1 MKKSHTKT
9 LSLGG
14 ALVLAGSLVLAGCS
28 SSPSEDELRQLNQ
41 LKEELVSLQRQVSQ
55 IEQQKSALDKEVAEK
70 NAKLKDCAD
79 DQQVVR
85 QRLGK

>member
-1 MKKSHTKT
+1 MKKSHTKN

-14 ALVLAGSLVLAGCS
+14 AFLLAGSLMLAACS
-28 SSPSEDELRQLNQ
+28 SSPSEDELRQLSQ
-41 LKEELVSLQRQVSQ
+41 LKDELASLQSQVSQ
-55 IEQQKSALDKEVAEK
+55 IEQQKAALEKMIAEK

-79 DQQVVR
+79 DQATVR

>member
-1 MKKSHTKT
+1 MKKSYMKT

-14 ALVLAGSLVLAGCS
+14 AFLLAGSLMLAGCS
-28 SSPSEDELRQLNQ
+28 SSPSEEELRQLNQ
-41 LKEELVSLQRQVSQ
+41 LKEEVASLERQVSQ
-55 IEQQKSALDKEVAEK
+55 VDQQKSALAKEIADK
-70 NAKLKDCAD
+70 NAKLKDCQD

>member
-1 MKKSHTKT
+1 MKKFHTKT

-14 ALVLAGSLVLAGCS
+14 AFLLAGSLMLAGCS
-28 SSPSEDELRQLNQ
+28 SSPSEEELRQLNQ
-41 LKEELVSLQRQVSQ
+41 LKDELASLQRQVSQ
-55 IEQQKSALDKEVAEK
+55 VQQQKSALEKDVAEK
-70 NAKLKDCAD
+70 NAKLKDCQD

>member
-1 MKKSHTKT
+1 MKKLHSKA

-14 ALVLAGSLVLAGCS
+14 ALLVAGSLLLTGCS
-28 SSPSEDELRQLNQ
+28 SSPSEEELRQLNQ
-41 LKEELVSLQRQVSQ
+41 LKDELASLQKQVAQ
-55 IEQQKSALDKEVAEK
+55 LEQQKSALEREVAEK

>member
-14 ALVLAGSLVLAGCS
+14 AFLLAGSLMLAACS

-41 LKEELVSLQRQVSQ
+41 LKDEVASLQRQVSQ
-55 IEQQKSALDKEVAEK
+55 IDQQKSALEKEIAEK
-70 NAKLKDCAD
+70 NAKLKNCAD
-79 DQQVVR
+79 DQATVR

>member
-1 MKKSHTKT
+1 MMKYHAKT

-14 ALVLAGSLVLAGCS
+14 AILLAGSLVLAACS

-41 LKEELVSLQRQVSQ
+41 LRDEVTSLERQVSQ
-55 IEQQKSALDKEVAEK
+55 MEQQKSALEKQIAEK
-70 NAKLKDCAD
+70 NAKLKSCAD
-79 DQQVVR
+79 DQATVR